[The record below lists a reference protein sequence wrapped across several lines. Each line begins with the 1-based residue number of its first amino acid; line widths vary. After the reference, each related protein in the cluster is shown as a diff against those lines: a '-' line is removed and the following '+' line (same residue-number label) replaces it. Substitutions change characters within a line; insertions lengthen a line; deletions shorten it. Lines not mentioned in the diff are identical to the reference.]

1 MCGDDIIR
9 STADKGDAVVIQDV
23 KDYIKEAKQQ
33 LNNKQCSREINHN
46 PTGTNKKLIDQTTER
61 FKKERLSKDKVTDG
75 LKVENSRT
83 PKFCTLP
90 KIHKLGN
97 PGRLVES
104 TTNYSTSKISKYVD
118 YHLEPSSKNNSN
130 VCKRQTTLSIK

>member
-46 PTGTNKKLIDQTTER
+46 PTGTNKKLTDQTAER
-61 FKKERLSKDKVTDG
+61 FKKERLSKYKVTDG

-83 PKFCTLP
+83 PKFCTLL